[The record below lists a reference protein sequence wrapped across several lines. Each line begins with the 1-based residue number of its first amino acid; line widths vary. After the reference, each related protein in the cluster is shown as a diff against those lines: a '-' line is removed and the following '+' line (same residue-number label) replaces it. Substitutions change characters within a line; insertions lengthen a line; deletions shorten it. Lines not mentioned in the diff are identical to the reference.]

1 MLRCAYA
8 LAAAVL
14 LQAQGIQIPA
24 PRGFVNDFAEV
35 IPAASEERLLRIITD
50 VRAKSGGDIAVVT
63 LPSLGGRSVEE
74 VGLQVLRQWGVGSPG
89 KPGDPGRNAGVVI
102 LLVPK
107 ETSGESRSRV
117 RIEAGYGAEGFIT
130 DAASGA
136 MLDEA
141 APAGQRGDYGAA
153 LEIVTQRVAER
164 FAREFNFTQDTA
176 LREPPVDVGDRSRS
190 RPGGGIPPFVLLLLF
205 FILLSV
211 LSSTRRRGRRGRRS
225 GCGGCLPIFIPMGG
239 GWGGGGRSRGGG
251 WGGGGS
257 WGGGGFGGGFG
268 GGGFGGFGG
277 FGGGGG
283 GGGGGASRSW

>member
-1 MLRCAYA
+1 MREVRA
-8 LAAAVL
+8 LGIAIL
-14 LQAQGIQIPA
+14 LQAQALQIPA
-24 PRGFVNDFAEV
+24 PRGFVNDFANV
-35 IPAASEERLLRIITD
+35 IPASSEERLQRIITD

-63 LPSLGGRSVEE
+63 LPSLGGRPLEE
-74 VGLQVLRQWGVGSPG
+74 VSLQILRQWGVGSPG

-102 LLVPK
+102 LLVPR
-107 ETSGESRSRV
+107 ETSGESRTRV

-136 MLDEA
+136 ILDEA

-153 LEIVTQRVAER
+153 LELVTQRVAER
-164 FAREFNFTQDTA
+164 FAREFNFTQDTSLVA
-176 LREPPVDVGDRSRS
+176 PPVERRSPRGRS
-190 RPGGGIPPFVLLLLF
+190 GGGISPVLVLLLF
-205 FILLSV
+205 FIILSLLSGGG
-211 LSSTRRRGRRGRRS
+211 RRGRRSRRS

-239 GWGGGGRSRGGG
+239 GWGGGGWTSRGG
-251 WGGGGS
+251 WSGGS
-257 WGGGGFGGGFG
+257 WRGGGFGGGFG